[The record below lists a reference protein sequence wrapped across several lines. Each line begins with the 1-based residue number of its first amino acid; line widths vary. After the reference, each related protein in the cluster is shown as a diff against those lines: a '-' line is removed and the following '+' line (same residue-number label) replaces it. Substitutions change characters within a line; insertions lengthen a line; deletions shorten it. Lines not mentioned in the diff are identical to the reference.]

1 MFSSK
6 ASKKHAARRVL
17 YLRAMDHHTSL
28 SARDISS
35 TARGAGLAFMNYGR
49 RWGAAELSTWL
60 KGPYA
65 RLTKEGA
72 ESDGGIWGGP
82 RHRSMEA
89 RFVEGIV
96 KSARAEIL
104 AALRRPSKPFVR
116 KSIDAGFI
124 VACKDAAGETA
135 WVLTGDA
142 TRLADRV
149 LALFAIDALM
159 RPTDYES
166 NLRIC
171 PSCDAISFSTFP
183 IYGLA
188 CCQRSAPMTMPPL
201 TMRYEP
207 FCPISAA

>member
-1 MFSSK
+1 MLYISTMNQHSSDP
-6 ASKKHAARRVL
+6 APTAVSL
-17 YLRAMDHHTSL
+17 GL

-49 RWGAAELSTWL
+49 RWGSSELTTWL

-65 RLTKEGA
+65 RLTKDGA

-82 RHRSMEA
+82 GARSIEA

-104 AALRRPSKPFVR
+104 AALRAPVRGRHAPFVR
-116 KSIDAGFI
+116 KSIAAGFV
-124 VACKDAAGETA
+124 VACQDAAGARA
-135 WVLTGDA
+135 WALTGTA

-149 LALFAIDALM
+149 LALFAIDALL
-159 RPTDYES
+159 RPLDYEA

-171 PSCDAISFSTFP
+171 ASCDAISFSTLSV
-183 IYGLA
+183 YGLA
-188 CCQRSAPMTMPPL
+188 CCHPSAPVTMPPL
-201 TMRYEP
+201 TLRYEP
-207 FCPISAA
+207 LLHG